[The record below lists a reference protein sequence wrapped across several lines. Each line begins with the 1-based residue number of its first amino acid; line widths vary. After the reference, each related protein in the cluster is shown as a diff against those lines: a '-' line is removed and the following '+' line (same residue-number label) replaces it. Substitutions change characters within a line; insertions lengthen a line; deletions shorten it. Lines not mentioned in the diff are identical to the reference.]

1 MFSSIIQAAAIT
13 AIAGL
18 AMADDLSC
26 AAHEQGA
33 ICQPVNDTPSSPI
46 GVHINLDLIAT
57 GFHNLS
63 TGISVKLRNP
73 KIGRVFQTEW
83 SQRNSDGIIY
93 GDDKLHKI
101 LSSHRVAFYP
111 DLSPAFGGEG
121 QLPCS
126 VFDDNPGGTAEF
138 EWLFTHY
145 TGDEC
150 TFNKTSACH
159 PFLIDVPAL
168 HKPKKILLKDNAD
181 ICGR

>member
-1 MFSSIIQAAAIT
+1 MFTSTILAAVMT

-26 AAHEQGA
+26 AAHKQGS
-33 ICQPVNDTPSSPI
+33 ICEPVNDTPSSPL

-63 TGISVKLRNP
+63 TAISVKLRNP
-73 KIGRVFQTEW
+73 KTGRISQTEW
-83 SQRNSDGIIY
+83 FQRNSDGIQY
-93 GDDKLHKI
+93 TDKLYKI
-101 LSSHRVAFYP
+101 LSSHRISFDP
-111 DLSPAFGGEG
+111 DLTPAFGGEG

-126 VFDDNPGGTAEF
+126 VFDDNPGGEAEF

-150 TFNKTSACH
+150 TFNRTHACY

-168 HKPKKILLKDNAD
+168 HEPKKILLKDLPD